1 MPGSQE
7 GQEEGPLNH
16 PRGII
21 DSHTGVIFKKQE
33 ILKFSDIYLYQI
45 GKFMY
50 LFKRGLPPNYFR
62 DVFTLANH
70 LHSYNTR
77 NSSLFYTPHCR
88 SKFRKFSIRLQDPK
102 FFNSLS
108 REIQNSESISLFGKR
123 LKKSLLS

>member
-7 GQEEGPLNH
+7 GQEDGPLNH

-45 GKFMY
+45 GK
-50 LFKRGLPPNYFR
+50 RGLPHNYFR

-70 LHSYNTR
+70 IHSYNTR
-77 NSSLFYTPHCR
+77 NSSLFYIPHCR
-88 SKFRKFSIRLQDPK
+88 SKFRKFLIRLQDPK

-123 LKKSLLS
+123 VKKSLLS